1 MGAMRVGRPAGLAA
15 LLVTLLLGL
24 AQPAAAAAQVEV
36 APTSTP
42 GVFAFVATGF
52 KANEMVSTWL
62 TGPHLQVVPTD
73 RHKVDHRGG
82 IAFTLRLKR
91 HLEPGRWAITVGGWE
106 SGREAIAYFNL
117 PPRPP
122 DIGLVV
128 SPSSGPAG
136 ATFAFAA
143 AGFEE
148 GERVS
153 YWLTDPD
160 GQAIDGGWLE
170 AGRRGE
176 VTFAWPTT
184 AATKRGEWW
193 MSAYG
198 QRSDRLGV
206 VSFSVG

>member
-1 MGAMRVGRPAGLAA
+1 MRVVALLAA
-15 LLVTLLLGL
+15 LLLST
-24 AQPAAAAAQVEV
+24 AQPAGAAAEVQV

-42 GVFAFVATGF
+42 GLFDFVATGF

-62 TGPHLQVVPTD
+62 TGPHQQVVPTD

-82 IAFTLRLKR
+82 IAFSLRLKR

-106 SGREAIAYFNL
+106 SGREAIAYFDL

-122 DIGLVV
+122 DIALIIN
-128 SPSSGPAG
+128 PPAG
-136 ATFAFAA
+136 AAGTTFAAAA
-143 AGFEE
+143 AGFAE

-160 GQAIDGGWLE
+160 GQAIDGDALE

-176 VTFAWPTT
+176 ISFSWSTT
-184 AATKRGEWW
+184 AQTKRGVWW
-193 MSAYG
+193 VSAYG

-206 VSFSVG
+206 ASFSVD